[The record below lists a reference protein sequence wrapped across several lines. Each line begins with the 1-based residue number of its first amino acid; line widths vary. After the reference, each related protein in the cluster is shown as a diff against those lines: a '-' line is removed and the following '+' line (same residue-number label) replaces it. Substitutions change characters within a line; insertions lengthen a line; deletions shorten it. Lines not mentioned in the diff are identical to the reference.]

1 MGDKGDPPHAFSPS
15 AGYDAFHSHGSSSR
29 INSEVFLQAAL
40 RNIHRPDTVTWIKA
54 EDCDILGFAEAG
66 HANARKDDSD
76 ETYAAIRKYKV
87 PARSLDEP
95 QGSVTDDI
103 LFARWQYEWNGRS
116 MPCYKLKW
124 VDDWG
129 WHVREYYAVV
139 TDGTSMKD
147 GHCSFT
153 EELIKTCGAWTQ
165 KLHDEVYMYEDG
177 DWQKN
182 KELFKAVV
190 KASWDDV
197 IIKPAMKTD
206 IINDVDSF
214 FGARATYQEYNIPWK
229 RGVILHGPPGCGKTI
244 SIKALMNTVRHQGV
258 ANLYVKSFKAS
269 GCQSDQASIR
279 QIFTKARAV
288 APALLIFEDLDSLVT
303 DELRSFFLNE
313 VDGVEENNGILIIG
327 STNHLDRLDTSITKR
342 PSRFDR
348 KYHFE
353 PPSEPE
359 RLLYCQYWQQ
369 KLSANPAIDFTEEIC
384 QAVAALTDGFTFAYL
399 KEVFVQSLLIHARG
413 RADDAV
419 TDSGPETPSKTKRTE
434 QLKEELTTTLKT
446 STFFRTLCRQI
457 DALVEDLGVGSE
469 EVAGKEESE
478 DQDGKEAVKPAEAE
492 AGKEG
497 DHD

>member
-1 MGDKGDPPHAFSPS
+1 MGDKGDPPHASSPS
-15 AGYDAFHSHGSSSR
+15 AAYDIFHKHGSNPR

-40 RNIHRPDTVTWIKA
+40 RDIHRPNIVTWIKA
-54 EDCDILGFAEAG
+54 ADCDILGFAESG

-76 ETYAAIRKYKV
+76 ETHAAVRKYNI

-95 QGSVTDDI
+95 QGSVTDEI
-103 LFARWQYEWNGRS
+103 IFARWQYEWNGRALL
-116 MPCYKLKW
+116 CYKMKW
-124 VDDWG
+124 FDDRG
-129 WHVREYYAVV
+129 YLPREYYAVV
-139 TDGTSMKD
+139 TETTSIKD
-147 GHCSFT
+147 GHCTFT
-153 EELIKTCGAWTQ
+153 EELIKACGTWTQ
-165 KLHDEVYMYEDG
+165 ELHDEVYMYEDG
-177 DWQKN
+177 DWKKN
-182 KELFKAVV
+182 KQLFNAVS

-197 IIKPAMKTD
+197 IIQPAMKTD
-206 IINDVDSF
+206 IVNDVDSF
-214 FGARATYQEYNIPWK
+214 FGARETYQEYNIPWK

-244 SIKALMNTVRHQGV
+244 SIKALMNTVRHKSV

-279 QIFTKARAV
+279 EIFVKARAV

-359 RLLYCQYWQQ
+359 RLLYCQYWQR
-369 KLSANPAIDFTEEIC
+369 KLSANSAIDFTEEIC

-413 RADDAV
+413 RANDAV
-419 TDSGPETPSKTKRTE
+419 TDSAPKKLSRTKRTE
-434 QLKEELTTTLKT
+434 QLNEGLATTLKG
-446 STFFRTLCRQI
+446 STFFRTLCRQV
-457 DALVEDLGVGSE
+457 DALVEDLGVGNE
-469 EVAGKEESE
+469 EVAGKELPK
-478 DQDGKEAVKPAEAE
+478 DQDREEALKSAEVEAE
-492 AGKEG
+492 KDGG
-497 DHD
+497 HT

>member
-1 MGDKGDPPHAFSPS
+1 
-15 AGYDAFHSHGSSSR
+15 
-29 INSEVFLQAAL
+29 
-40 RNIHRPDTVTWIKA
+40 
-54 EDCDILGFAEAG
+54 
-66 HANARKDDSD
+66 
-76 ETYAAIRKYKV
+76 
-87 PARSLDEP
+87 
-95 QGSVTDDI
+95 
-103 LFARWQYEWNGRS
+103 
-116 MPCYKLKW
+116 
-124 VDDWG
+124 
-129 WHVREYYAVV
+129 VV

-147 GHCSFT
+147 GHCTFT

-165 KLHDEVYMYEDG
+165 QLHDEVYMYEDG
-177 DWQKN
+177 DWKKN
-182 KELFKAVV
+182 KQLFNAVV

-206 IINDVDSF
+206 ITNDVDSF

-419 TDSGPETPSKTKRTE
+419 ADSGPEKSSKTKRTE
-434 QLKEELTTTLKT
+434 QLKEELTTTLKG

-457 DALVEDLGVGSE
+457 DALVEDLGVGNE
-469 EVAGKEESE
+469 EVAGEEVPK
-478 DQDGKEAVKPAEAE
+478 DQDEKKAVESAKAEAN
-492 AGKEG
+492 KEG
-497 DHD
+497 SHD